1 MADPIYHRLPERK
14 PRPLDKAKPQA
25 GGFKWRQGVLFCVV
39 PTLAREDVAVTGKPY
54 TRVTVAYLCPACGAF
69 RNRELPLFQMFGR
82 YRVVPLCPCGK
93 PHPKPPKQRPGRYD
107 RLSRQ
112 LWAEIR
118 EYYRLWSPHARMARL
133 KAEAER
139 TVFIEDGVIY
149 MSASEYE
156 DEEIVGY
163 L

>member
-1 MADPIYHRLPERK
+1 
-14 PRPLDKAKPQA
+14 
-25 GGFKWRQGVLFCVV
+25 
-39 PTLAREDVAVTGKPY
+39 
-54 TRVTVAYLCPACGAF
+54 
-69 RNRELPLFQMFGR
+69 
-82 YRVVPLCPCGK
+82 
-93 PHPKPPKQRPGRYD
+93 
-107 RLSRQ
+107 